1 LRTAT
6 DNRKSLG
13 KNINLKPIVESE
25 TAGSAMWYSL
35 LVQEDPASITAM
47 LDKSTLLG
55 VDMLRGH
62 KLDLLAPTRR
72 FGGVK

>member
-1 LRTAT
+1 
-6 DNRKSLG
+6 
-13 KNINLKPIVESE
+13 
-25 TAGSAMWYSL
+25 
-35 LVQEDPASITAM
+35 M

-62 KLDLLAPTRR
+62 KIDLLAPTRR